1 MKNTYHII
9 DIHNIISALDRV
21 GSTTVTVFGDFCLD
35 KYLCINS
42 NQNEVSVES
51 GLTAYQVF
59 EKRLYAGVGGTIT
72 NNLRALGVPVI
83 AVGLVGDD
91 GEGYELLRELKNT
104 GVNTDLIIKSNE
116 IVTGTY
122 TKPMQT
128 TDGKTYTEM
137 ERFDFRNFKP
147 TSRELDAR
155 LLENLKHAINASD
168 GIAITDQFLELN
180 YSSVTENIRRSLPE
194 LARLNPDKF
203 FYADSRGFADSYKN
217 IVIKCNEFEVQESE
231 NNVANLVGNEISEE
245 VILRNGKKL
254 LEKDKKAVIVTAGSK
269 GAYVFERDTTTH
281 VPAFRV
287 NDKIDITGAGDA
299 TNAGIISGLTLGLT
313 LPEATLLGCCISSL
327 TIEQIG
333 VTGTTTIE
341 EIIKRLQ
348 KHYT

>member
-1 MKNTYHII
+1 MKENNNTINI
-9 DIHNIISALDRV
+9 NNIINALDRA

-42 NQNEVSVES
+42 TQNEVSVES

-91 GEGYELLRELKNT
+91 GEGYELLRELSYT
-104 GVNTDLIIKSNE
+104 GVNTDLMIKSNE

-147 TSRELDAR
+147 TSKKLDAR
-155 LLENLKHAINASD
+155 LLENLKQAINAS
-168 GIAITDQFLELN
+168 GGVVFTDQFLELD
-180 YSSVTENIRRSLPE
+180 YSSVTDNIRQSLPE
-194 LARLNPDKF
+194 LAIENPDKF
-203 FYADSRGFADSYKN
+203 FYADSRGFADSYTH
-217 IVIKCNEFEVQESE
+217 IVVKCNEFEIPGTE
-231 NNVANLVGNEISEE
+231 NNVANLVGNATSED
-245 VILRNGKKL
+245 VIIKNGKKL
-254 LEKDKKAVIVTAGSK
+254 LETNKKAVIITAGSK
-269 GAYVFERDTTTH
+269 GAYVFEKDKTTH
-281 VPAFRV
+281 VPAFKV
-287 NDKIDITGAGDA
+287 NEKIDITGAGDA
-299 TNAGIISGLTLGLT
+299 TNAGVILGLTLGLT

-333 VTGTTTIE
+333 VTGTTTTE
-341 EIIKRLQ
+341 NIIKRLQ
-348 KHYT
+348 KQSK